1 MNFNIRKG
9 LDLKLDGM
17 AEEVIE
23 MLAVPEYCHIRPS
36 DFRWL
41 KPRLL
46 VAEGDTVDIGTQLR
60 NFIRTVLQISIHGD
74 DHIALAGLKTHIQSS

>member
-17 AEEVIE
+17 AEEGIE
-23 MLAVPEYCHIRPS
+23 MLAAPEYCHIRPS

-41 KPRLL
+41 RPQLL
-46 VAEGDTVDIGTQLR
+46 VAEGDTVDIGTPLFADKADER
-60 NFIRTVLQISIHGD
+60 IRIVSPADNTPVYT
-74 DHIALAGLKTHIQSS
+74 A